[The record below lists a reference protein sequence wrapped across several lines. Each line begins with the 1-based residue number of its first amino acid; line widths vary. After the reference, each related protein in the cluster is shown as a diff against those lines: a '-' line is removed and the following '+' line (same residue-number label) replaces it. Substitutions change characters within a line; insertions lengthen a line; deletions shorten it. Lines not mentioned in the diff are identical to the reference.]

1 MLGAEMITLKD
12 NDQVAPIMPV
22 FTWTENFLI
31 DVVSQHPNKG
41 VHKEQSGYLEFRANL
56 GSLDP
61 KGKFK
66 EKRMQFVIIIQAPD
80 IAHFE

>member
-1 MLGAEMITLKD
+1 MVCEL
-12 NDQVAPIMPV
+12 
-22 FTWTENFLI
+22 
-31 DVVSQHPNKG
+31 PNKG
-41 VHKEQSGYLEFRANL
+41 VRKEQNGNLKFGANL

>member
-1 MLGAEMITLKD
+1 MWYSLPEKKFQEDWAMLGAEMITLKD

-61 KGKFK
+61 KG
-66 EKRMQFVIIIQAPD
+66 E
-80 IAHFE
+80 FEM